1 MKKTL
6 YAALLAAAIS
16 TPAWTQS
23 KKAPKL
29 TTEQAR
35 IEKLKQDAAAGV
47 EKRAVM
53 GQQINDMLFSFS
65 ELGFQEVES
74 FKYLTDLLEKNG
86 FTIEK
91 GISNM
96 PTAWIG
102 QMGKR

>member
-6 YAALLAAAIS
+6 YTVLLLAAIS
-16 TPAWTQS
+16 IPGWTQA

-29 TTEQAR
+29 TPEQAR
-35 IEKLKQDAAAGV
+35 LEKLKQDAVAGV

-74 FKYLTDLLEKNG
+74 FKYLTDLFWVITNR
-86 FTIEK
+86 
-91 GISNM
+91 ISNLYKFSI
-96 PTAWIG
+96 WSGVLIYFN
-102 QMGKR
+102 